1 MTALRRLMEA
11 TFDYDDSHPDF
22 VRPVSIENSHQADYL
37 KRLPTM
43 QSVNADVIATLEAIL
58 IRGCEAGVF
67 TRDCSAWMS
76 T

>member
-22 VRPVSIENSHQADYL
+22 VRPVSIENIRQADYL
-37 KRLPTM
+37 KRL
-43 QSVNADVIATLEAIL
+43 AIL